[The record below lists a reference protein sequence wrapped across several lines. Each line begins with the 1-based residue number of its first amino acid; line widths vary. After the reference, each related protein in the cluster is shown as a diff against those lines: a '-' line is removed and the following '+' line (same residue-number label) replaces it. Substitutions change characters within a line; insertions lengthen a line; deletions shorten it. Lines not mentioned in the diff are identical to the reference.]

1 MVGNSNSV
9 GVPSSSPLQNW
20 NLFVMKTSMVARQE
34 EETFRNKKRE
44 IKKRMGKEDIR
55 NKIVC
60 VWVTCISR
68 EVKKRNFRTMSK
80 RSIQLKMKKRKKK
93 RKKVEYLKRSK
104 RKYLNL
110 NKQKVLFASF
120 YNKQMNHVLL

>member
-1 MVGNSNSV
+1 
-9 GVPSSSPLQNW
+9 
-20 NLFVMKTSMVARQE
+20 
-34 EETFRNKKRE
+34 
-44 IKKRMGKEDIR
+44 MGKEDIR